1 MNKTDMSNPDQ
12 CSLSGSLC
20 CTKEA
25 DKLRHAM
32 KGWVEMSGREAR
44 ERGGGGERR
53 RGEEAYP
60 SQDLQRCSQSR
71 QSLGALNHRRTVN
84 H

>member
-12 CSLSGSLC
+12 CCLSGSLC

-44 ERGGGGERR
+44 ERGGGGEG
-53 RGEEAYP
+53 RGGRKRTRVKIYSGAV
-60 SQDLQRCSQSR
+60 SR
-71 QSLGALNHRRTVN
+71 DRAWVL
-84 H
+84 

>member
-32 KGWVEMSGREAR
+32 KGWVEMSGSEAR
-44 ERGGGGERR
+44 ERGGGGEGWGGGSVPESRST
-53 RGEEAYP
+53 AV
-60 SQDLQRCSQSR
+60 QSVATEPGCFE
-71 QSLGALNHRRTVN
+71 SPENS
-84 H
+84 